1 VIFLQNLDILAT
13 ELLVIGYFTRGS
25 RKSNL
30 RYYFTAVKMAVKKED
45 SPRLTVNMRVAISL
59 LEVFLISVIAAL
71 IVTVETGPL
80 SVKLLASTLVS
91 PIIILSIAFI
101 HFCGKRKIWSFA
113 GATVLGIV
121 GVLLRVTISTQQSLE
136 VGGGLPVGITVVY
149 IVLGSLVSLKSYE
162 SVLELKRGL

>member
-1 VIFLQNLDILAT
+1 
-13 ELLVIGYFTRGS
+13 
-25 RKSNL
+25 
-30 RYYFTAVKMAVKKED
+30 
-45 SPRLTVNMRVAISL
+45 MRVAISL